1 MICKDWLREIKDA
14 DGVIYPADKLG
25 RKKDA
30 DILTKVLLRR
40 YGGLKNKPNH
50 SSYVINV
57 NAEWG
62 AGKTYF
68 IKRWSEDLKHTHPVV
83 YIDAWSND
91 FMDSPII
98 TVLAE
103 IKEQLEQTI
112 DKHHLKPETRASL
125 KKIGMTVLPKI
136 LAALVKRYGGF
147 DINELLED
155 SKETSGSDSD
165 DSKNQLDLSAVAEV
179 MATQAFKE
187 YSDYKNGVDELKST
201 IKKLIEHC
209 IKHPNESHNIYKKEY
224 PAFIFIDELDRCRPT
239 YAVEMLEA
247 IKHLFN
253 IDGLVIVV
261 STHTEELQH
270 TIKALYGSDFNADDY
285 LRRFFDTKY
294 NLEVKLSKELFKANC
309 DLSVLEPD
317 ILTTQGKILFP
328 VIQVE
333 TTNKDDYESEV
344 LSIFLSIA
352 SWLNLSPRSA
362 IQFVDRCLVCIE
374 LLDENKTYDLILIS
388 VLVGLYMFR
397 YGSDYP
403 ILTQALLEASFSV
416 DHLEYEELFDN
427 LVDNG
432 KVIDVES
439 FIKLKSN
446 LSGIANRDCYPQN
459 YFGAEKKPYQNELDV
474 LERMFY
480 PLNKKNQHFAIHTYF
495 QYLIKVMKMTF
506 EKSKRLNDLVGYD
519 GRQCSES
526 QTIRAMMLFFGLDK
540 TTIND
545 YFKLVELS
553 SRFEE

>member
-1 MICKDWLREIKDA
+1 
-14 DGVIYPADKLG
+14 
-25 RKKDA
+25 
-30 DILTKVLLRR
+30 
-40 YGGLKNKPNH
+40 
-50 SSYVINV
+50 
-57 NAEWG
+57 
-62 AGKTYF
+62 
-68 IKRWSEDLKHTHPVV
+68 
-83 YIDAWSND
+83 SND

-103 IKEQLEQTI
+103 IKEQLEKTI
-112 DKHHLKPETRASL
+112 DKRYLKQETKASL
-125 KKIGMTVLPKI
+125 KEIGMTVLPKI

-155 SKETSGSDSD
+155 SKEGSNSNNDASSSESD
-165 DSKNQLDLSAVAEV
+165 DSKNKLDLSAVAEA

-209 IKHPNESHNIYKKEY
+209 IKHPKESHNIYKKEY

-446 LSGIANRDCYPQN
+446 LSGIAYRDCYPQN

-519 GRQCSES
+519 GLQCSES
-526 QTIRAMMLFFGLDK
+526 QTTRAMMLFFGLDK